1 MSITL
6 QNRPLGGCFDA
17 PPSKSVAHRLMI
29 ATVLAGGS
37 PEDVAIPGT
46 VSQDIAATAACLEAL
61 MASDTP
67 VLDCGESGST
77 LRFLL
82 PVAAALGKRATFTG
96 RGRLPERPLG
106 PLMQML
112 SEHGA
117 TSWPLP
123 PERPKKKP
131 APHPLQLILP
141 HRTQDV
147 EFREHLPLK
156 LAGQLLPGYYLLPGN
171 VSSQFISGML
181 FAMPL
186 LELPSRLELT
196 TPLESADYVRLT
208 IAALKQFG
216 VDIQANPE
224 LTRFDCGGNTRYT
237 RPRTLPL
244 AVEGD
249 WSNAAFFLAA
259 GALGGA
265 GVTARGLNSSSGQGD
280 RAVLDL
286 LERFGAQ
293 VAWEDANNTVRVR
306 AGALTAIP
314 AIDVRAIP
322 DLVPILAV
330 VAGLAQGTTAFVNAA
345 RLRLKESD
353 RLETTAQ
360 LLRALG
366 GQAETTPDTLYVTGV
381 NQYAGGT
388 VDSCNDHR
396 IAMAAAIAATRADGP
411 VTLRNP
417 AAVAK
422 SWPDFFAVC
431 ETLRRNAII
440 L

>member
-1 MSITL
+1 MNNTIP
-6 QNRPLGGCFDA
+6 NFPLTGTFTA

-29 ATVLAGGS
+29 AATLAGGS
-37 PEDVAIPGT
+37 PEDVAIPGNA
-46 VSQDIAATAACLEAL
+46 SKDIAATASCLKTL

-82 PVAAALGKRATFTG
+82 PVAAALGKKASFIG
-96 RGRLPERPLG
+96 QGRLPERPLG

-112 SEHGA
+112 SKHGA

-123 PERPKKKP
+123 PESPKKKP

-141 HRTQDV
+141 HHTQDE

-186 LELPSRLELT
+186 LALPSRLELT

-237 RPRTLPL
+237 RPRPLPL

-249 WSNAAFFLAA
+249 WSNAAALLAA
-259 GALGGA
+259 GALSGEGIA
-265 GVTARGLNSSSGQGD
+265 ACGLNHSSAQGD
-280 RAVLDL
+280 RAILPVLQK
-286 LERFGAQ
+286 FGA
-293 VAWEDANNTVRVR
+293 EISHHDNIYIVR
-306 AGALTAIP
+306 ARERLAAVPDL
-314 AIDVRAIP
+314 DVRAIP
-322 DLVPILAV
+322 DLVPVLAI
-330 VAGLAQGTTAFVNAA
+330 VAGLAKGTTVFTHAA

-360 LLRALG
+360 LLRTLG
-366 GQAETTPDTLYVTGV
+366 GNAEIADDCLKVTGV
-381 NQYAGGT
+381 ERYAGGI

-396 IAMAAAIAATRADGP
+396 IVMAAALAATCSNAP
-411 VTLRNP
+411 VIIENSE
-417 AAVAK
+417 AIQK
-422 SWPDFFAVC
+422 SWPDFFAVR
-431 ETLRRNAII
+431 ETLCPK
-440 L
+440 

>member
-37 PEDVAIPGT
+37 PEDVAIPGN
-46 VSQDIAATAACLEAL
+46 VSQDIAATAACLKAL

-96 RGRLPERPLG
+96 RGRLPERPIGTL
-106 PLMQML
+106 LEL
-112 SEHGA
+112 FADHGVTT
-117 TSWPLP
+117 TS
-123 PERPKKKP
+123 
-131 APHPLQLILP
+131 
-141 HRTQDV
+141 D
-147 EFREHLPLK
+147 HLPLTLEGK
-156 LAGQLLPGYYLLPGN
+156 LQPGDYALPGN
-171 VSSQFISGML
+171 ISSQYITGL
-181 FAMPL
+181 LLALPL
-186 LELPSRLELT
+186 LAAPSRIRVT
-196 TPLESADYVRLT
+196 TELESVDYIRLT
-208 IAALKQFG
+208 ASTLATFG
-216 VDIQANPE
+216 IE
-224 LTRFDCGGNTRYT
+224 LQVSDDYREYILDGQGRYIL
-237 RPRTLPL
+237 PKGLPL

-293 VAWEDANNTVRVR
+293 VAWDAAYNMVRVH
-306 AGALTAIP
+306 AGTLTAIP

-330 VAGLAQGTTAFVNAA
+330 VAGLAQGTTAFVNAS

-360 LLRALG
+360 LLRSLG
-366 GQAETTPDTLYVTGV
+366 GRAETTPDTLYVTGV
-381 NQYAGGT
+381 EHYTGGI